1 MMQVFTQLVDI
12 GEVIVSVGL
21 NESIENEIDK
31 KKPKEEKPYAEIGL
45 DGGEI
50 FTGVLDAPI
59 TDDWSPIL
67 RSFGLDPEVFMV
79 VDDKVRMSKWQQ
91 SKRTESGDRDIVW
104 LYSYKAIF
112 KRKQGVYL
120 TDTEFDQR
128 TKELS
133 KWKPSKPEPKNT
145 DEPKTTFVVNWADW
159 QLGKSAGGGVDATI
173 TRVLMS
179 FDKTVA
185 RIKELRKLGRNID
198 EIAIVNMGDPIEA
211 CTGHYAS
218 QEFSVQATQRQQLLL
233 ALDLWT
239 VGIKT
244 IANQASKVKFISTLS
259 NHGEW
264 QRRNGKNFTTDSDSA
279 DGFLADALQRIMQD
293 SGFVTEWII
302 PHDEM
307 CVQAELSGVPVAFT
321 HGHKVTGK
329 EIDWLR
335 GQSIKLLRDYNKEP
349 KLWVTAHKHHVK
361 VDDMGM
367 WWRFQCPSLDGGSK
381 WYEDMAGMWST
392 PGTLTFLVG
401 EHDKNYWS
409 DISVL

>member
-1 MMQVFTQLVDI
+1 MQVSTLLGDT

-21 NESIENEIDK
+21 NESLEDEIQKNQKDN
-31 KKPKEEKPYAEIGL
+31 KPYAEISL

-50 FTGVLDAPI
+50 YTGVLDAPI
-59 TDDWSPIL
+59 SDDWSPIL

-79 VDDKVRMSKWQQ
+79 VDDKVKMSKWQQ

-104 LYSYKAIF
+104 LYSYKAVF
-112 KRKQGVYL
+112 KRKQGVNL
-120 TDTEFDQR
+120 TSIEFDVYR
-128 TKELS
+128 KELS
-133 KWKPSKPEPKNT
+133 KWKPNKTKTKEVDTTP
-145 DEPKTTFVVNWADW
+145 TTFVVNWADW

-173 TRVLMS
+173 ERVLTS
-179 FDKTVA
+179 FDKTVD

-211 CTGHYAS
+211 CTGHYPS

-239 VGIKT
+239 LGVRT
-244 IANQASKVKFISTLS
+244 IANEAPKVKFISTLS

-264 QRRNGKNFTTDSDSA
+264 QRRNGKQFTTDSDSA
-279 DGFLADALQRIMQD
+279 DGFLADTLKRIMENT
-293 SGFVTEWII
+293 GFIDEWII

-307 CVQAELSGVPVAFT
+307 CVQADLSGVPVAFT
-321 HGHKVTGK
+321 HGHKVSGK

-335 GQSIKLLRDYNKEP
+335 GQSIKLLRDHNKEP

-381 WYEDMAGMWST
+381 WFEDLASMWST

-401 EHDKNYWS
+401 QHDKNFWS
-409 DISVL
+409 DMSVL

>member
-1 MMQVFTQLVDI
+1 MSLKDTINDELDNQKSVDQ
-12 GEVIVSVGL
+12 
-21 NESIENEIDK
+21 
-31 KKPKEEKPYAEIGL
+31 KPWAEIGL

-50 FTGVLDAPI
+50 YTGILDAPI
-59 TDDWSPIL
+59 ADDWSPIL
-67 RSFGLDPEVFMV
+67 RSFGLDPDVFMV

-91 SKRTESGDRDIVW
+91 SKRTETGDRDIVW
-104 LYSYKAIF
+104 LYAYKAVF
-112 KRKQGVYL
+112 KRKVGVSL
-120 TDTEFDQR
+120 TENDFDKYR
-128 TKELS
+128 RELANYKS
-133 KWKPSKPEPKNT
+133 KKIIKTSNEKP
-145 DEPKTTFVVNWADW
+145 TTFVVNWADW
-159 QLGKSAGGGVDATI
+159 QLGKSAGGGIKTSI
-173 TRVLMS
+173 ERIQES
-179 FDKTVA
+179 FDKTVD
-185 RIKELRKLGRNID
+185 RINELRKLGRNIT

-239 VGIKT
+239 LGVKT
-244 IANQASKVKFISTLS
+244 IAPLAEKVTFIGTLS

-264 QRRNGKNFTTDSDSA
+264 QRRNGKQFTTDSDSA
-279 DGFLADALQRIMQD
+279 DGFLADALKRIFENT
-293 SGFVTEWII
+293 GFITDWLI

-307 CVQAELSGVPVAFT
+307 CVQKELNGVPVAFT
-321 HGHKVTGK
+321 HGHKVSGK

-335 GQSIKLLRDYNKEP
+335 GQSIKLLRDHGKEP

-381 WYEDMAGMWST
+381 WFEDLASMWST

-401 EHDKNYWS
+401 QHDKNFWS
-409 DISVL
+409 DMAVL

>member
-1 MMQVFTQLVDI
+1 MQVSTLLGDT

-21 NESIENEIDK
+21 NESLEDEIQKNQKDN
-31 KKPKEEKPYAEIGL
+31 KPYAEISL

-50 FTGVLDAPI
+50 YTGVLDAPI
-59 TDDWSPIL
+59 SDDWSPIL

-79 VDDKVRMSKWQQ
+79 VDDKVKMSKWQQ

-104 LYSYKAIF
+104 LYSYKAVF
-112 KRKQGVYL
+112 KRKQGVNL
-120 TDTEFDQR
+120 TSIEFDVYR
-128 TKELS
+128 KELS
-133 KWKPSKPEPKNT
+133 KWKPNKTKTKQVDTTP
-145 DEPKTTFVVNWADW
+145 TTFVVNWADW

-173 TRVLMS
+173 ERVLTS
-179 FDKTVA
+179 FDKTVD

-211 CTGHYAS
+211 CTGHYPS

-239 VGIKT
+239 LGVRT
-244 IANQASKVKFISTLS
+244 IANEAPKVKFISTLS

-264 QRRNGKNFTTDSDSA
+264 QRRNGKQFTTDSDSA
-279 DGFLADALQRIMQD
+279 DGFLADTLKRIMED
-293 SGFVTEWII
+293 TGFIDEWVI

-307 CVQAELSGVPVAFT
+307 CVQTELSGVPVAFT
-321 HGHKVTGK
+321 HGHKISGK
-329 EIDWLR
+329 EIEWLR
-335 GQSIKLLRDYNKEP
+335 GQSIKLLRDHNKEP

-381 WYEDMAGMWST
+381 WFEDLASMWST

-401 EHDKNYWS
+401 QHDKNFWS
-409 DISVL
+409 DMSVL

>member
-1 MMQVFTQLVDI
+1 M
-12 GEVIVSVGL
+12 SL
-21 NESIENEIDK
+21 NDSLNDEIDNSNSSK
-31 KKPKEEKPYAEIGL
+31 EQKPWAEIGL
-45 DGGEI
+45 DGGEL
-50 FTGVLDAPI
+50 FTGILDSPI
-59 TDDWSPIL
+59 ADDWSPIL
-67 RSFGLDPEVFMV
+67 RSFGLDPNVFMV

-91 SKRTESGDRDIVW
+91 SRRTDDGDRDVIW

-112 KRKQGVYL
+112 KRKAGVYL
-120 TDTEFDQR
+120 SEDELTKYRTD
-128 TKELS
+128 LN
-133 KWKPSKPEPKNT
+133 KWKPTKFQNKSNENP
-145 DEPKTTFVVNWADW
+145 TTFVVNWADW
-159 QLGKSAGGGVDATI
+159 QLGKSAGGGIDATI
-173 TRVLMS
+173 ARVLES

-198 EIAIVNMGDPIEA
+198 EIVISNMGDPIEA

-239 VGIKT
+239 LGVKT
-244 IANQASKVKFISTLS
+244 IAPLAEKVKFVSTLS

-279 DGFLADALQRIMQD
+279 DGFLADTLKRIFEGTD
-293 SGFVTEWII
+293 FITEWII

-307 CVQAELSGVPVAFT
+307 CVQIETNNVPIAFT
-321 HGHKVTGK
+321 HGHKITGK

-335 GQSIKLLRDYNKEP
+335 GQSIKLLRDHSKEP

-361 VDDMGM
+361 LDDFGP

-381 WYEDMAGMWST
+381 WYEDSAAAWST
-392 PGTLTFLVG
+392 PGTLTFII
-401 EHDKNYWS
+401 DPKNKNYWS
-409 DISVL
+409 DMEVL

>member
-1 MMQVFTQLVDI
+1 M
-12 GEVIVSVGL
+12 SL
-21 NESIENEIDK
+21 NDSLNDEIDNSNSSK
-31 KKPKEEKPYAEIGL
+31 EQKPWAEIGL
-45 DGGEI
+45 DGGEL
-50 FTGVLDAPI
+50 FTGILDSPI
-59 TDDWSPIL
+59 AEDWSPIL
-67 RSFGLDPEVFMV
+67 RSFGLDPNVFMV

-91 SKRTESGDRDIVW
+91 SRRTDDGDRDVIW

-112 KRKQGVYL
+112 KRKAGVYL
-120 TDTEFDQR
+120 SEDELTKYRTD
-128 TKELS
+128 LN
-133 KWKPSKPEPKNT
+133 KWKPTKFQNKLNENP
-145 DEPKTTFVVNWADW
+145 TTFVVNWADW
-159 QLGKSAGGGVDATI
+159 QLGKSAGGGIDATI
-173 TRVLMS
+173 ARVLES

-198 EIAIVNMGDPIEA
+198 EIVISNMGDPIEA

-239 VGIKT
+239 LGVKT
-244 IANQASKVKFISTLS
+244 IAPLAEKVKFVSTLS

-279 DGFLADALQRIMQD
+279 DGFLADTLKRIFEGTD
-293 SGFVTEWII
+293 FITEWVI

-307 CVQAELSGVPVAFT
+307 CVQIETNNVPVAFT
-321 HGHKVTGK
+321 HGHKITGK

-335 GQSIKLLRDYNKEP
+335 GQSIKLLRDHNKEP

-361 VDDMGM
+361 LDDFGP

-381 WYEDMAGMWST
+381 WYEDSAAAWST
-392 PGTLTFLVG
+392 PGTLTFIV
-401 EHDKNYWS
+401 DPRNKNYWS
-409 DISVL
+409 DMEVL

>member
-1 MMQVFTQLVDI
+1 M
-12 GEVIVSVGL
+12 SL
-21 NESIENEIDK
+21 NDSLNDEIDNSNSSK
-31 KKPKEEKPYAEIGL
+31 EQKPWAEIGL
-45 DGGEI
+45 DGGEL
-50 FTGVLDAPI
+50 FTGILDSPI
-59 TDDWSPIL
+59 ADDWSPIL
-67 RSFGLDPEVFMV
+67 RSFGLDPNVFMV

-91 SKRTESGDRDIVW
+91 SRRTDDGDRDVIW

-112 KRKQGVYL
+112 KRKAGVYL
-120 TDTEFDQR
+120 SEDELNKYRTD
-128 TKELS
+128 LN
-133 KWKPSKPEPKNT
+133 KWKPTKFQNKSNENP
-145 DEPKTTFVVNWADW
+145 TTFVVNWADW
-159 QLGKSAGGGVDATI
+159 QLGKSAGGGIDATI
-173 TRVLMS
+173 ARVLES

-198 EIAIVNMGDPIEA
+198 EIVISNMGDPIEA

-239 VGIKT
+239 LGVKT
-244 IANQASKVKFISTLS
+244 IAPLAEKVKFVSTLS

-279 DGFLADALQRIMQD
+279 DGFLADTLKRIFEGTD
-293 SGFVTEWII
+293 FVTEWII

-307 CVQAELSGVPVAFT
+307 CVQIETNNVPVAFT
-321 HGHKVTGK
+321 HGHKITGK

-335 GQSIKLLRDYNKEP
+335 GQSIKLLRDHSKEP

-361 VDDMGM
+361 LDDFGP

-381 WYEDMAGMWST
+381 WYEDSAAAWST
-392 PGTLTFLVG
+392 PGTLTFII
-401 EHDKNYWS
+401 DPKNKNYWS
-409 DISVL
+409 DMEVL

>member
-1 MMQVFTQLVDI
+1 MSLKDTINDELDNQKSVDQ
-12 GEVIVSVGL
+12 
-21 NESIENEIDK
+21 
-31 KKPKEEKPYAEIGL
+31 KPWAEIGL

-50 FTGVLDAPI
+50 FTGILDAPI
-59 TDDWSPIL
+59 ADDWSPIL
-67 RSFGLDPEVFMV
+67 RSFGLDPDVFMV

-91 SKRTESGDRDIVW
+91 SKRTETGDRDIIW
-104 LYSYKAIF
+104 LYAYKAVF
-112 KRKQGVYL
+112 KRKVGVSL
-120 TDTEFDQR
+120 TENDFDKYR
-128 TKELS
+128 KELANY
-133 KWKPSKPEPKNT
+133 KPKKIIKTSNEKP
-145 DEPKTTFVVNWADW
+145 TTFVVNWADW
-159 QLGKSAGGGVDATI
+159 QLGKSAGGGIKTSI
-173 TRVLMS
+173 ERIQES
-179 FDKTVA
+179 FDKTVN
-185 RIKELRKLGRNID
+185 RINELRKLGRNIT

-239 VGIKT
+239 LGVKT
-244 IANQASKVKFISTLS
+244 IAPLAEKVTFIGTLS

-264 QRRNGKNFTTDSDSA
+264 QRRNGKQFTTDSDSA
-279 DGFLADALQRIMQD
+279 DGFLADALKRIFENT
-293 SGFVTEWII
+293 GFITDWLI

-307 CVQAELSGVPVAFT
+307 CVQKELNGVPVAFT
-321 HGHKVTGK
+321 HGHKVSGK

-335 GQSIKLLRDYNKEP
+335 GQSIKLLRDHGKEP

-381 WYEDMAGMWST
+381 WFEDLASMWST

-401 EHDKNYWS
+401 QHDKNFWS
-409 DISVL
+409 DMAVL

>member
-1 MMQVFTQLVDI
+1 M
-12 GEVIVSVGL
+12 SL
-21 NESIENEIDK
+21 NDSLNDEIDNSNSSK
-31 KKPKEEKPYAEIGL
+31 EQKPWAEIGL
-45 DGGEI
+45 DGGEL
-50 FTGVLDAPI
+50 FTGILDSPI
-59 TDDWSPIL
+59 ADDWSPIL
-67 RSFGLDPEVFMV
+67 RSFGLDPNVFMV

-91 SKRTESGDRDIVW
+91 SRRTDDGDRDVIW

-112 KRKQGVYL
+112 KRKAGVYL
-120 TDTEFDQR
+120 SEDELTKYRTD
-128 TKELS
+128 LN
-133 KWKPSKPEPKNT
+133 KWKPTKFQNKSNDNP
-145 DEPKTTFVVNWADW
+145 TTFVVNWADW
-159 QLGKSAGGGVDATI
+159 QLGKSAGGGIDATI
-173 TRVLMS
+173 ARVLES

-198 EIAIVNMGDPIEA
+198 EIVISNMGDPIEA

-239 VGIKT
+239 LGVKT
-244 IANQASKVKFISTLS
+244 IAPLAEKVKFVSTLS

-279 DGFLADALQRIMQD
+279 DGFLADTLKRIFEGTD
-293 SGFVTEWII
+293 FVTEWII

-307 CVQAELSGVPVAFT
+307 CVQIETNNVPIAFT
-321 HGHKVTGK
+321 HGHKITGK

-335 GQSIKLLRDYNKEP
+335 GQSIKLLRDHSKEP

-361 VDDMGM
+361 LDDFGP

-381 WYEDMAGMWST
+381 WYEDSAAAWST
-392 PGTLTFLVG
+392 PGTLTFIV
-401 EHDKNYWS
+401 DPKNKNYWS
-409 DISVL
+409 DMEVL